1 MKQKRNLLLIIA
13 LLIFSI
19 NICAQKS
26 NATDAKMDWWKEAKF
41 GMFIHWGL
49 YSIPAGTWGD
59 QKMKRVIGSEWILNV
74 LKIPIADYTKLAP
87 QFNPTNFNADNFVLL
102 AKEAGMKYM
111 VFTAKHCEGFAMF
124 QTKADPFNI
133 MDASPYKKDIVKAL
147 AESCKK
153 YNMPFGVYYAQALDW
168 YHAGGGSYDKKW
180 DKAQEG
186 KFSDYI
192 EKISLPQVKE
202 LVNNY
207 QPRIIWFDTPAEM
220 TPELAKQF
228 TGFLEKHPEIIYN
241 DRLGGGVE
249 GDLTT
254 PEQYIPSTGI
264 PGKNWESCMTMN
276 ETWGYNADDH
286 DWKSA
291 ETLIRNLIDIA
302 SKGGNYL
309 LNVGPDATGLI
320 PQPSV
325 ERLKEVGKWMKTN
338 GEAIYCTQANPFAET
353 AWGRV
358 TQKQNGKNTKLYLHI
373 FDWPADGKIS
383 LFGLQNK
390 VKRAYALTNP
400 AKNLKTEQ
408 NPAQLSI
415 SVNGLK
421 KSDYATVVVV
431 EIEGKANVVNKPEIK
446 SDASVFIDKAR
457 FKINSTTPKAVVRY
471 TIDGSEPTAFS
482 TKADGEISVQKDDF
496 VVKARTFVNNK
507 AVSAIAERR
516 FVKSTPMPALNN
528 GKPGLSYRYYE
539 GVWSNLPDFSKLTP
553 VKSGVVDRINLEI
566 RQREHNFGLV
576 FDGWINVPETNVYTF
591 YLASD
596 DGSRLIIDSQTVIDY
611 DGVHG
616 AEEKSV
622 ELPLAAGWH
631 KITLQYFQQEI
642 GMGLKL
648 EWQPQGGKRLEIDK
662 TITTH

>member
-1 MKQKRNLLLIIA
+1 MRKIILCVLA
-13 LLIFSI
+13 FVLFVFSLKA
-19 NICAQKS
+19 NES
-26 NATDAKMDWWKEAKF
+26 TTDKNKMDWWKQAKF

-59 QKMKRVIGSEWILNV
+59 HKMKRVIGSEWILNV

-124 QTKADPFNI
+124 QTAADPFNI

-168 YHAGGGSYDKKW
+168 YHAGGGHYDKRW
-180 DKAQEG
+180 DNAQQG
-186 KFSDYI
+186 RFSDYI
-192 EKISLPQVKE
+192 EKVSLPQVKE
-202 LVNNY
+202 LVKSY

-228 TGFLEKHPEIIYN
+228 TDFLAKHPDIIIN
-241 DRLGGGVE
+241 DRLGGNVE

-254 PEQYIPSTGI
+254 PEQHIPATGI

-276 ETWGYNADDH
+276 DTWGYNSDDH
-286 DWKSA
+286 NWKST
-291 ETLIRNLIDIA
+291 ETLVRNLIDIA

-325 ERLKEVGKWMKTN
+325 ERLKEVGKWMKVN
-338 GEAIYCTQANPFAET
+338 GEAIYGTQANPFSET
-353 AWGRV
+353 TWGRV
-358 TQKQNGKNTKLYLHI
+358 TQKQVGKTTKLYLHI
-373 FDWPADGKIS
+373 FDWPIDGKIA
-383 LFGLQNK
+383 LYGLQNK
-390 VKRAYALTNP
+390 IRKAYPLANP
-400 AKNLKTEQ
+400 TKKIGVEQ
-408 NPAQLSI
+408 NSAQLTM
-415 SVNGLK
+415 SVNGLP
-421 KSDYATVVVV
+421 KSDFATVLVL
-431 EIEGKANVVNKPEIK
+431 EIDGETNVINKPEIK
-446 SDASVFIDKAR
+446 SAASIFIDKAR
-457 FKINSTTPKAVVRY
+457 FTISSNTSNSVLRY

-482 TKADGEISVQKDDF
+482 AIATGEICVEQTDF
-496 VVKARTFVNNK
+496 VVKARIFVNNK
-507 AVSAIAERR
+507 AVSAVAERR
-516 FVKSTPMPALNN
+516 FVKSIPMPALNGGN
-528 GKPGLSYRYYE
+528 RGFSYKYYE
-539 GVWSNLPDFSKLTP
+539 GVWSNLPDFSKLIPIKT
-553 VKSGVVDRINLEI
+553 GTVDRINLEI
-566 RQREHNFGLV
+566 RQREHNYGLV
-576 FDGWINVPETNVYTF
+576 FDGWINVPATNVYTF

-616 AEEKSV
+616 AEQKSV

-648 EWQPQGGKRLEIDK
+648 EFQEQGGERVLVDK
-662 TITTH
+662 KYVTN

>member
-1 MKQKRNLLLIIA
+1 MIKKNAVFIFFLLLIA
-13 LLIFSI
+13 
-19 NICAQKS
+19 NISFAQIKNIS
-26 NATDAKMDWWKEAKF
+26 VSKMDWWKQAKF

-124 QTKADPFNI
+124 QTAADPFNI

-186 KFSDYI
+186 KFNDYI
-192 EKISLPQVKE
+192 ANVSLPQVKE

-228 TGFLEKHPEIIYN
+228 TDFLAKHPDIIIN
-241 DRLGGGVE
+241 DRLGGNVE

-254 PEQYIPSTGI
+254 PEQYIPATGI
-264 PGKNWESCMTMN
+264 PCKNWESCMTMN
-276 ETWGYNADDH
+276 GTWGYNADDH
-286 DWKSA
+286 DWKST
-291 ETLIRNLIDIA
+291 ETLVRNLIDIA

-309 LNVGPDATGLI
+309 LNVGPDASGLI

-325 ERLKEVGKWMKTN
+325 ERLKEVGKWMKLN
-338 GEAIYCTQANPFAET
+338 GEAIYGTQANPFTET
-353 AWGRV
+353 SWGRV
-358 TQKQNGKNTKLYLHI
+358 TQKQVGKTTKLYLHV
-373 FDWPADGKIS
+373 FDWPTDGKIA
-383 LFGLQNK
+383 LDGLQNK
-390 VKRAYALTNP
+390 IRKAYPLVNP
-400 AKNLKTEQ
+400 TKKIGVEQ
-408 NPAQLSI
+408 NSAQLTI
-415 SVNGLK
+415 SVNGLPK
-421 KSDYATVVVV
+421 IEFATVLVL
-431 EIEGKANVVNKPEIK
+431 EIDGKANVINKPEIK
-446 SDASVFIDKAR
+446 SASSIFIDKAR
-457 FKINSTTPKAVVRY
+457 FTISSNTSNSVLRY

-482 TKADGEISVQKDDF
+482 AIAAGEICVEQANF
-496 VVKARTFVNNK
+496 VVKARVFVNNK
-507 AVSAIAERR
+507 AVSAVAERR
-516 FVKSTPMPALNN
+516 FVKSIPMPALNGGN
-528 GKPGLSYRYYE
+528 RGFSYKYFE
-539 GVWSNLPDFSKLTP
+539 GVWNNLPDFSKLTP
-553 VKSGVVDRINLEI
+553 LKSGTVDRINLEI
-566 RQREHNFGLV
+566 RQREHNYGLV
-576 FDGWINVPETNVYTF
+576 FDGWINVPATNVYTF

-648 EWQPQGGKRLEIDK
+648 EFQEQGGKRELVDK
-662 TITTH
+662 RYVTN